1 MSDLPLLVGSGSF
14 START
19 GRFLFSDEWIFSVVF
34 FYDIFNQP
42 QIQKSLFS
50 MARRGVLWGAGGA
63 LFVAAVA
70 VACMVTYAGIEQS
83 PTFAVGTAAAVLLTV
98 PFFFLSPPAL
108 SS

>member
-1 MSDLPLLVGSGSF
+1 MISSKF
-14 START
+14 K
-19 GRFLFSDEWIFSVVF
+19 
-34 FYDIFNQP
+34 P
-42 QIQKSLFS
+42 QIQKSL

-98 PFFFLSPPAL
+98 LFFFFFFPPRPLVVIDAD
-108 SS
+108 